1 MSPTRATAIV
11 SICAALSRILGF
23 IRDILLTHLLG
34 ADPTADAFLAA
45 FRFPNAL
52 RRIISEG
59 GFNPAFIPHYVGL
72 AKENRL
78 AASRFAAQACILSS
92 IVLITLTVL
101 GEIAARPI
109 MIILAG
115 GLDNEIFDLS
125 VTYFRLLLPLLLGS
139 GLAAFLAAILNAE
152 RRIVATSL
160 APLVVNLTLI
170 GAIVAAELSELPPE
184 RSGYWIAIATGIS
197 GFLHLGILILAMGR
211 RYWGVDNLPFSTR
224 LSDHSKTLRRFF
236 RDALPTLGAIG
247 ATQLFPLA
255 AAQVASHVPSAV
267 SWFYYADRLFQ
278 LPAGL
283 IAAAA
288 SIVLLPRIARHYAR
302 GDRKA
307 CINVQNRALE
317 NAMLIALPAAVSL
330 AYLALPIVIVLF
342 QRGAFVAKDSAE
354 TATLLFFLSLA
365 LPFAVAG
372 KIFTS
377 AVFACGRLRTA
388 IVAGLAGLIMTFI
401 AASGL
406 EGVFSVAGIALG
418 TWLGLTVHLL
428 LLVIALWRKGLWRP
442 DKRLI
447 SRCFSILIATS
458 ILLLGLATIT
468 RFIDPSRIT
477 GLVVTCLGG
486 LLIYAGAAWLSG
498 AVSRRDIK
506 RYLR

>member
-1 MSPTRATAIV
+1 MSPNRATAVV
-11 SICAALSRILGF
+11 SISAALSRILGF
-23 IRDILLTHLLG
+23 LRDILLTHLLG
-34 ADPTADAFLAA
+34 AGPAADAFLAA
-45 FRFPNAL
+45 FRLPNAL

-72 AKENRL
+72 AKEDQQT
-78 AASRFAAQACILSS
+78 ASRFATQACIVSCIIL
-92 IVLITLTVL
+92 VTLTVL

-115 GLDNEIFDLS
+115 GLDNNVLDLS
-125 VTYFRLLLPLLLGS
+125 VRYFRLLLPLLLGS

-170 GAIVAAELSELPPE
+170 GAILTASFSQLSPE
-184 RSGYWIAIATGIS
+184 RSGYWIAIATGVS
-197 GFLHLGILILAMGR
+197 GFLHLGILVLAMGR
-211 RYWGVDNLPFSTR
+211 RYWFANGRPSSR
-224 LSDHSKTLRRFF
+224 QLSNHSKTLQRFF

-255 AAQVASHVPSAV
+255 AAQVASHIPSAV

-288 SIVLLPRIARHYAR
+288 GIVLLPQIARHYAR
-302 GDRKA
+302 GDRRA
-307 CINVQNRALE
+307 CINAQNRALE
-317 NAMLIALPAAVSL
+317 NAMLIALPASASL
-330 AYLALPIVIVLF
+330 AYLALPIVVVLF
-342 QRGAFVAKDSAE
+342 QRGAFMATDSAE

-365 LPFAVAG
+365 LPLAIAG
-372 KIFTS
+372 KIFTT
-377 AVFACGRLRTA
+377 AVFASGRLQTA
-388 IVAGLAGLIMTFI
+388 IIAGIAGLVLTFI
-401 AASGL
+401 AAIGL
-406 EGVFSVAGIALG
+406 ERVFSTAGIALG
-418 TWLGLTVHLL
+418 AGFGLAVHLL

-442 DKRLI
+442 DRRLI
-447 SRCFSILIATS
+447 LRCFRILIATS
-458 ILLLGLATIT
+458 ILLLGIATIT
-468 RFIDPSRIT
+468 RFIDPSHIT
-477 GLVVTCLGG
+477 GLGVTCLGG
-486 LLIYAGAAWLSG
+486 LIIYAGAAWLSG